1 MAYIYKT
8 KTMLK
13 LEVAYNI
20 ADIRLMLLESYR
32 RHNTIRAVA
41 FECQVTPRTMSRWF
55 AMLGLHTRAS
65 VPACG
70 IVQEV
75 YDTPVEVILPRYGTM
90 HPDGAR
96 LPTA

>member
-1 MAYIYKT
+1 
-8 KTMLK
+8 MLK
-13 LEVAYNI
+13 LEVVYNI
-20 ADIRLMLLESYR
+20 ADIRLLLLESYR

-75 YDTPVEVILPRYGTM
+75 YDTPVEVVLPRYLPRYGAM
-90 HPDGAR
+90 HPDRA
-96 LPTA
+96 